1 MPSHGCAGCP
11 RLYTQAGKRQVP
23 DGYQGGDAVIRT
35 GDEDA
40 DILINTQNFTR
51 VIEDTVREYPDQWF
65 WIHQRWKTKP
75 WQVAK
80 THEEEGAANK

>member
-1 MPSHGCAGCP
+1 MVI
-11 RLYTQAGKRQVP
+11 KEEM
-23 DGYQGGDAVIRT
+23 AVIRT

-51 VIEDTVREYPDQWF
+51 FIEDTVREYPDQWF

-75 WQVAK
+75 WQAPEMHRRAG
-80 THEEEGAANK
+80 TINR

>member
-1 MPSHGCAGCP
+1 VVPGYLL
-11 RLYTQAGKRQVP
+11 RLENGKYRMVIKEEMT
-23 DGYQGGDAVIRT
+23 VIRT
-35 GDEDA
+35 DDADA

-51 VIEDTVREYPDQWF
+51 FIEDTVREYPDQWF

-80 THEEEGAANK
+80 KRVEKGAANK